1 MAFILL
7 FLTNRLFLP
16 SVSLLLSP
24 AAFSSPSF
32 YFHFDVWMY
41 SIVNR
46 AFHVSP
52 RLTFIILLVMIL
64 LLLLLLRERER
75 KRRWCTHTNGSEGS
89 AGNGGVVVATTELE
103 WTSAPSEDA
112 LTVKTRHDCY
122 CSTNTVLI
130 SLHYIQCFCFYYCS
144 NTNNRTDTI
153 TTTTTNSAS
162 IMVCTTTRYCNNNY
176 NFYSANTAAATTGN
190 IIVLLLMLVI

>member
-75 KRRWCTHTNGSEGS
+75 ERGRDADVRTQTDQRTRQEMEGLS
-89 AGNGGVVVATTELE
+89 WQQQSWSGR
-103 WTSAPSEDA
+103 A
-112 LTVKTRHDCY
+112 LHLR
-122 CSTNTVLI
+122 
-130 SLHYIQCFCFYYCS
+130 
-144 NTNNRTDTI
+144 
-153 TTTTTNSAS
+153 
-162 IMVCTTTRYCNNNY
+162 
-176 NFYSANTAAATTGN
+176 
-190 IIVLLLMLVI
+190 ML

>member
-1 MAFILL
+1 M
-7 FLTNRLFLP
+7 
-16 SVSLLLSP
+16 
-24 AAFSSPSF
+24 
-32 YFHFDVWMY
+32 
-41 SIVNR
+41 
-46 AFHVSP
+46 
-52 RLTFIILLVMIL
+52 
-64 LLLLLLRERER
+64 
-75 KRRWCTHTNGSEGS
+75 
-89 AGNGGVVVATTELE
+89 ATTELE

-190 IIVLLLMLVI
+190 IIVLLLMLVVLMYCYQYCYRVTTLSYLIMQCYYYLLC